1 MKRIYFRQTK
11 SLPTSGPSAR
21 LIFSRRI
28 VSSSEIFDE
37 SEGVRWSSPS
47 WACTPVEVIPLSRRT
62 VCPACSNWNN
72 VCTGNRRHTGRQEF
86 LILHTR
92 SRNAPITIPRE
103 CTRFSTYARHI
114 PRLARLPGSRQ
125 CLLFPTNRQLF
136 RVYLFLF
143 SFSLFHSPLHH
154 SFLSSILLPPL
165 FFLLPRFRSSR
176 ELAFNHRDELL
187 STSMKT
193 HGPFRG
199 LGREESWKMFHEWFS
214 RASLI
219 VHLFDS
225 TLTSRL
231 RVGRFKIL
239 ASRVRYG
246 SRVRNN
252 HQCPHDG
259 SNRFKRDYRNRFL
272 RGYNQSERFIKRRI
286 SRICVNGTCEKWYER
301 SVRIIRE

>member
-1 MKRIYFRQTK
+1 M
-11 SLPTSGPSAR
+11 
-21 LIFSRRI
+21 
-28 VSSSEIFDE
+28 
-37 SEGVRWSSPS
+37 
-47 WACTPVEVIPLSRRT
+47 
-62 VCPACSNWNN
+62 
-72 VCTGNRRHTGRQEF
+72 CTGNRRHTGRQEF

-154 SFLSSILLPPL
+154 SFLSTIPPL
-165 FFLLPRFRSSR
+165 PFLLPRFRSSR
-176 ELAFNHRDELL
+176 ELAFNNRDGLS

-199 LGREESWKMFHEWFS
+199 LGREESLYPGTCSTSDFLERILS
-214 RASLI
+214 PI
-219 VHLFDS
+219 FDS

-252 HQCPHDG
+252 HQCPHDALRIALNAITRVTG
-259 SNRFKRDYRNRFL
+259 SF
-272 RGYNQSERFIKRRI
+272 
-286 SRICVNGTCEKWYER
+286 VNTR
-301 SVRIIRE
+301 V

>member
-154 SFLSSILLPPL
+154 SFLSSILLPPF
-165 FFLLPRFRSSR
+165 FFLFSSR
-176 ELAFNHRDELL
+176 DFDRPANSRLTIETSYYPLRWKPTVLFEDWEGKKVGRC
-187 STSMKT
+187 STSD
-193 HGPFRG
+193 F
-199 LGREESWKMFHEWFS
+199 LE
-214 RASLI
+214 RALS
-219 VHLFDS
+219 S
-225 TLTSRL
+225 TSSIQRL
-231 RVGRFKIL
+231 RV
-239 ASRVRYG
+239 A
-246 SRVRNN
+246 
-252 HQCPHDG
+252 
-259 SNRFKRDYRNRFL
+259 
-272 RGYNQSERFIKRRI
+272 
-286 SRICVNGTCEKWYER
+286 YEW
-301 SVRIIRE
+301 VVLKY